1 MSDHIDTLDDLNKHI
16 PLKLKLTSAH
26 EVIKNNLPFIARI
39 AIAIYDQETRVLKTF
54 IHSSDETTPLENY
67 NALIDDAPSLKEILK
82 KGMPRVVNKL
92 VTFENSK
99 HEHAQRIGR
108 QGYAASYTMPMFHNG
123 EFVGFIFFNSYFI

>member
-26 EVIKNNLPFIARI
+26 EVIKKNLPFIARI

-67 NALIDDAPSLKEILK
+67 NALIDDAPSLKGILDQ
-82 KGMPRVVNKL
+82 GLALPGSRVFGVDSCKRRL
-92 VTFENSK
+92 F
-99 HEHAQRIGR
+99 QC
-108 QGYAASYTMPMFHNG
+108 FNG
-123 EFVGFIFFNSYFI
+123 IAGFFNQVLQLALHLALDF